1 MNIKNRQK
9 GFTLIELMIV
19 IAIIG
24 ILAAIA
30 IPSYMNYT
38 VRAKVSEGL
47 ALSAANKTAVAVY
60 YHENGSFPSSIA
72 DARTESAS
80 GTNVASTGISGLGVI
95 TITYSNDSTITGN
108 SVLLTPTA
116 TAGSISWA
124 CTSTNIAAKYL
135 PSTCT
140 SSAT

>member
-38 VRAKVSEGL
+38 VRAKASEGL
-47 ALSAANKTAVAVY
+47 AAMSASKLAVSERYQAT
-60 YHENGSFPSSIA
+60 GTFPTSNELA
-72 DARTESAS
+72 GVDSAS
-80 GTNVASTGISGLGVI
+80 GTNVASTAIGPGGVI
-95 TITYSNDSTITGN
+95 TVTFNANDSTLDGKTMTLEPN
-108 SVLLTPTA
+108 DA
-116 TAGSISWA
+116 TGSITWA
-124 CTSTNIAAKYL
+124 CSSNLAAKYL
-135 PSTCT
+135 PSSCT
-140 SSAT
+140 SSV